1 MKSSQET
8 EKHMHPHDHE
18 HHYGH
23 DHSRS
28 GLIPLSSLLEPSPAH
43 KKTIDIQALREKLAT
58 GRGPTFWRTL
68 DEAAESEELR
78 EYIEEEFPALT
89 GEIPQGIDRRNLLKV
104 MAASLAM
111 AGAAACTK
119 QPKELIVPYV
129 RQPENVIPGIPLFY
143 ATAMPAHGYAR
154 GLLVESHLNRPTKIE
169 GNPDHPASLGSTTV
183 FEQGSVLNLYDPD
196 RSETVLHT
204 GRLSTWSDFTI
215 AFNTETQNLLARK
228 GEGLAILTGVCTS
241 PTLIS
246 QISSLFQQMPAARWY
261 IHEPSVN
268 PAVASAARQIAGR
281 KAFVHYDLSQADV
294 IVSLD
299 SDFLNNGPAALVYA
313 RQWSQRRKAI
323 DNGQTP
329 VRHYAIEAGPTVSG
343 SIADHHFPMESN
355 KVSAIAYQLAK
366 ACGAAAPDVTEPAP
380 AWLSVI
386 VQDLQAS
393 KGRCVII
400 PGEYQ
405 PESVHLAAYAANA
418 ALGNVGKTVRLLES
432 VEPDNTHSIEE
443 LTGDLNNG
451 RVETLLILGGNPVYT
466 APSSLNF
473 ADAIRKARL
482 VVRLGNFYDETSR
495 YSHWHIPEAHYL
507 ETWSDSRA
515 FDGTATIQQPLLQ
528 PLYEGKSA
536 HEIVSILQNRPEQNS
551 HAIVKAYWQGQIKDD
566 FDTVWQTS
574 LHNGT
579 VAGTTVGVINAAGR
593 VTIPP
598 FSAPQ
603 SGEVEVVLRPDP
615 TIGDGTYSNNGWL
628 QELPKPQTKMTWENP
643 VTVSPGRAA
652 KMNIH
657 TGDILRVTVNGK
669 SVEGPAWIVPG
680 QAEGSVVA
688 TFGYGRT
695 GSGRLGNDIGYN
707 AYLLQDAGSRF
718 TVGGTL
724 AKTGKHVDVAD
735 GQHTQTMAGREPVR
749 TATYKEFQQHPNFPT
764 MEEKPLAPS
773 DTIYERKDWPYDG
786 YKWGMTIDLNV
797 CTGCSA
803 CTIAC
808 QAENNIAVVGK
819 DQVAKGRRMHWIRVD
834 RYYSG
839 NMDAPEIYNQ
849 PVPCMHCEQAP
860 CEVVCPVGATVH
872 SNEGINQM
880 VYNRCVG
887 TRYCSNN
894 CPYKVR
900 RFNFLLY
907 SDWNTQ
913 SLYGVRNPDVTV
925 RSRGVMEKCT
935 YCVQRIQEA
944 KIKTEKEGRFIRDGE
959 VVPAC
964 AQVCP
969 TQAIYFGNLND
980 KNSVVA
986 KTQALPRSYGMLDDL
1001 NTRPRTLYLGYVRN
1015 SNDALRSERGSEK
1028 S

>member
-1 MKSSQET
+1 MKSSQEF
-8 EKHMHPHDHE
+8 EKHSHGDHHE
-18 HHYGH
+18 HHH
-23 DHSRS
+23 HSHS
-28 GLIPLSSLLEPSPAH
+28 GLIPLSSLLEPSPAP
-43 KKTIDIQALREKLAT
+43 KKAIDIQELREKLAA

-143 ATAMPAHGYAR
+143 ATAMPAHGYGR

-169 GNPDHPASLGSTTV
+169 GNPDHPASLGATTV

-196 RSETVLHT
+196 RSETILHT

-215 AFNTETQNLLARK
+215 AFNTEAQNILARR

-241 PTLIS
+241 PTLMN
-246 QISSLFQQMPAARWY
+246 QISSLFQQTPSAKWY
-261 IHEPSVN
+261 IHEPSTN
-268 PAVASAARQIAGR
+268 PAIASAARKIAGR
-281 KAFVHYDLSQADV
+281 SAFVHYDLSQADV
-294 IVSLD
+294 VVSLD
-299 SDFLNNGPAALVYA
+299 SDFTNNGPAALLYA
-313 RQWSQRRKAI
+313 RQLSQRRKVI

-329 VRHYAIEAGPTVSG
+329 IRHYAVESGPTVSG
-343 SIADHHFPMESN
+343 SIADHHFPMESG
-355 KVSAIAYQLAK
+355 KIPAIAYHLAR

-380 AWLSVI
+380 AWLNV
-386 VQDLQAS
+386 VAQDLQAAR
-393 KGRCVII
+393 GRCVII

-418 ALGNVGKTVRLLES
+418 ALGNVGKTVRLLEG

-443 LTGDLNNG
+443 LTDDLNNG
-451 RVETLLILGGNPVYT
+451 RVETLVILGGNPVYT
-466 APSSLNF
+466 APTSLNF
-473 ADAIRKARL
+473 VDAIRKARL

-507 ETWSDSRA
+507 ETWSDIRA
-515 FDGTATIQQPLLQ
+515 FDGTVTIQQPLLQ

-536 HEIVSILQNRPEQNS
+536 HEIISILQGKPEQNS
-551 HAIVKAYWQGQIKDD
+551 HAIVKAYWQNQIKDD

-579 VAGTTVGVINAAGR
+579 VTGTTVNVISAAGR
-593 VTIPP
+593 VSLPP
-598 FSAPQ
+598 LSTPPN
-603 SGEVEVVLRPDP
+603 SEIEVVLRPDP

-643 VTVSPGRAA
+643 ITVSPGRAA
-652 KMNIH
+652 KMGIH
-657 TGDILRVTVNGK
+657 TGDVLRVTVNGK

-680 QAEGSVVA
+680 QAESSVVV

-707 AYLLQDAGSRF
+707 AFLIQDASSRF

-749 TATYKEFQQHPNFPT
+749 TATYKEFLQHPNFPT

-773 DTIYERKDWPYDG
+773 DTIYERSEWPYKG

-839 NMDAPEIYNQ
+839 DMDAPEIYNQ

-860 CEVVCPVGATVH
+860 CEVVCPVAATVH
-872 SNEGINQM
+872 NSEGLNQM

-944 KIKTEKEGRFIRDGE
+944 KIQTEKEGRLIRDGE

-969 TQAIYFGNLND
+969 TQAITFGNLND
-980 KNSVVA
+980 NKSLVA
-986 KTQALPRSYGMLDDL
+986 KTQALQRSYGLLDDL

-1015 SNDALRSERGSEK
+1015 SNDALRSERGNEK